1 MRNMTPLTEV
11 MIGLALLL
19 PGIGLIVH
27 SLVRL

>member
-1 MRNMTPLTEV
+1 MTPLTEV